1 MADPM
6 KACESCNGT
15 GKIVDNSK
23 RTHMAASSNINVGD
37 SKKRTKQS
45 KDHKPQTPSTRR
57 EKK

>member
-1 MADPM
+1 M